1 MKNLGVVELAMT
13 IVVVVIFGGSL
24 ACLIAFLPKD
34 YPKDYPE
41 DFPDKSGNEN

>member
-13 IVVVVIFGGSL
+13 IVGVVIFGGSL

-34 YPKDYPE
+34 YPE
-41 DFPDKSGNEN
+41 DFPDESGDEN